1 MRIINGIE
9 RIKDYETADQAVA
22 GRVSG
27 EEGLRTRQVEAGV
40 K

>member
-1 MRIINGIE
+1 MRIIHSIE
-9 RIKDYETADQAVA
+9 RIKDYEAADQAVA

-27 EEGLRTRQVEAGV
+27 EEGLRTREVLAGV